1 MVNICKFQEYLS
13 ISRKFIS
20 QIKNLNFLICLF
32 LLVLNLVEKA
42 YIIYVGY
49 ETTLGATVLEN
60 LVIRNGKEH
69 SHNKV
74 SDNYLGSPT
83 EADHHNSRRSQ
94 H

>member
-1 MVNICKFQEYLS
+1 MTFACFS
-13 ISRKFIS
+13 
-20 QIKNLNFLICLF
+20 LF

-42 YIIYVGY
+42 YIICVGY
-49 ETTLGATVLEN
+49 ETTLGETMLKN

-69 SHNKV
+69 CHNKV

-83 EADHHNSRRSQ
+83 QADHHNSRGSQ

>member
-1 MVNICKFQEYLS
+1 MTFACFS
-13 ISRKFIS
+13 
-20 QIKNLNFLICLF
+20 LF

-42 YIIYVGY
+42 YIICVGY
-49 ETTLGATVLEN
+49 GTTLGETVLKN

-83 EADHHNSRRSQ
+83 QADHHNSRGSQ

>member
-1 MVNICKFQEYLS
+1 MTFACFS
-13 ISRKFIS
+13 
-20 QIKNLNFLICLF
+20 LF

-42 YIIYVGY
+42 YIICVGY
-49 ETTLGATVLEN
+49 ETTLGETVLKN

-83 EADHHNSRRSQ
+83 QADHHNPRGSQ